1 VRIVWTRA
9 IKARVDAHV
18 PTQEILA
25 LEKVA
30 SDAKRAVSN
39 AWSSIQDVS
48 TKKWQKSAD
57 LVKYV
62 LINAQDIHN
71 RMTGFVQWYGFGT
84 DSRRTT
90 SVAAHEYRG
99 VSKRNCARTFRG
111 NFM

>member
-71 RMTGFVQWYGFGT
+71 RMTGCVQWYGFGT

-99 VSKRNCARTFRG
+99 VRG
-111 NFM
+111 IVRELLEVTSCE